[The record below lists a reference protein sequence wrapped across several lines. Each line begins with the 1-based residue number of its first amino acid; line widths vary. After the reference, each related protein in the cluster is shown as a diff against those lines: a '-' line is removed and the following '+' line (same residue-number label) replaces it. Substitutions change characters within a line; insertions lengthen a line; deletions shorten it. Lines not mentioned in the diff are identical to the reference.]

1 MNFHPRRRE
10 EPEINLT
17 SLIDVVLTVL
27 LFFIVTT
34 TFRRE
39 SDFQI
44 DLPKASPQ
52 AMDTAPAQSEAL
64 ELTIDAQ
71 GRYFLNDRP
80 LANTTLATLRN
91 AIVQVAGER
100 RDRTVVIRAD
110 AKTPYQAVITAMDI
124 MGRLGFK
131 HLAIPTVQGSPEND
145 ERQAPAQELQTTE

>member
-39 SDFQI
+39 SDFRI
-44 DLPKASPQ
+44 DLPEASPQ
-52 AMDTAPAQSEAL
+52 ATEPAQPGEL

-80 LANTTLATLRN
+80 LANTAPATLRT
-91 AIVQVAGER
+91 AIAQVAGEQ
-100 RDRTVVIRAD
+100 RDQTVIIRAD
-110 AKTPYQAVITAMDI
+110 ARTPYQAVITAMDI
-124 MGRLGFK
+124 VGRLGFK
-131 HLAIPTVQGSPEND
+131 HLAIPTVQGPPKND
-145 ERQAPAQELQTTE
+145 ELQAPVQEPQQTE